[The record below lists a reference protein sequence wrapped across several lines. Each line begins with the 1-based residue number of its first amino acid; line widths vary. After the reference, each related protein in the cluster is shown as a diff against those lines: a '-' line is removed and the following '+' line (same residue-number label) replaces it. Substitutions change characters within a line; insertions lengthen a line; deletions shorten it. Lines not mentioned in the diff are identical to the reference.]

1 MTIQRLV
8 SAAATCG
15 LATIIAQAQVVEIP
29 AAKEIKCSKAEV
41 TCLAISP
48 KGDKILVGLDHGAE
62 LYDLESGR
70 RTHTFKFSE
79 DESNVV
85 YYCAFNPN
93 GEYVVLT
100 GYSGKR
106 EVWDVKTGEQ
116 DREIAPHNWIPD
128 PRATKAMGLQASNSA
143 FDRFYQ
149 QTEAGHG
156 AVKAKA
162 VKDGAV
168 EFCDAEGNVMQK
180 LVPPA
185 NKDQHHRAPCLFHE
199 QWFIT
204 GTDDGRVL
212 FYTVR

>member
-1 MTIQRLV
+1 MTIARSLL
-8 SAAATCG
+8 ATLPLG
-15 LATIIAQAQVVEIP
+15 LASFFAQAQVVDVP
-29 AAKEIKCSKAEV
+29 ATKEIKCSKAEV
-41 TCLAISP
+41 TCLAVSP

-70 RTHTFKFSE
+70 KLYTYQFSE

-93 GEYVVLT
+93 GEFVVLT

-106 EVWDVKTGEQ
+106 EVWDVKSGKQ
-116 DREIAPHNWIPD
+116 DKEIAPHNWIPD
-128 PRATKAMGLQASNSA
+128 PRATKAMGLQASNSS

-149 QTEAGHG
+149 QAEASHG
-156 AVKAKA
+156 SVKAKA
-162 VKDGAV
+162 VKDGVV
-168 EFCDAEGNVMQK
+168 EFSDAEGKVLQK
-180 LVPPA
+180 LAPPA
-185 NKDQHHRAPCLFHE
+185 NKDPHHRAPCLFHE
-199 QWFIT
+199 QWFVT